1 MSLDAKHAAA
11 QGAIA
16 MNDAAAVLAAASG
29 VAAGVGFFTGG
40 VGFGVAAVFA
50 VASGVAWYLGDDYSQ
65 LSLDPPRHDYHLVT
79 KVKRRDVGFLP
90 GTSTRDAVWSE
101 FNATQVEISDA
112 VAALITSFER
122 LEGARVDLRKP
133 GANSGQLARHMT
145 AQRQAIT
152 HNAAAATR
160 GIQSLLR
167 LRHRINAV
175 WRRDADVIR
184 GRAGAV
190 SPDERRRAAAATWE
204 EIKPTIQRVLR
215 DDARLAKARSFIVE
229 QAARSVQVPDELLD
243 ARWSTAIQ
251 MLARRLAVFAG
262 GRPTT
267 PGRHELDRV
276 DGGIDR

>member
-16 MNDAAAVLAAASG
+16 MNDAAAVLAGASG

-50 VASGVAWYLGDDYSQ
+50 VASGVAWYLGDDYAE

-79 KVKRRDVGFLP
+79 KVTRRNVGFLP
-90 GTSTRDAVWSE
+90 GTSTRDAVWNE

-133 GANSGQLARHMT
+133 GANAGQLARHMT
-145 AQRQAIT
+145 AQRQAIK

-160 GIQSLLR
+160 AVQSLLTHR
-167 LRHRINAV
+167 NRINAL

-184 GRAGAV
+184 GRVGAV
-190 SPDERRRAAAATWE
+190 SPDERRRAVAATWE

-229 QAARSVQVPDELLD
+229 QAARSFQVPDELLD
-243 ARWSTAIQ
+243 ARWSTAMQ

-262 GRPTT
+262 ERPTT

-276 DGGIDR
+276 DRGIDR